1 VTTIV
6 VIQKEKAM
14 TETTRLLTIREVC
27 DRLQLHKTALY
38 ALIERG
44 AIPVVRTT
52 PKGLGY
58 LFHPE
63 VLEEWIKA
71 GGVKS
76 TARQRRNQSP
86 TSDGV
91 TPIAGAANSIAKQS

>member
-1 VTTIV
+1 
-6 VIQKEKAM
+6 M
-14 TETTRLLTIREVC
+14 TETMRLLTIREVC

-63 VLEEWIKA
+63 VLEEWIRA

-76 TARQRRNQSP
+76 TSRARRNGSA
-86 TSDGV
+86 SVDGV
-91 TPIAGAANSIAKQS
+91 TVSAGQASGE

>member
-1 VTTIV
+1 
-6 VIQKEKAM
+6 M
-14 TETTRLLTIREVC
+14 TETMRLLTIREVC

-63 VLEEWIKA
+63 VLEEWIRA

-76 TARQRRNQSP
+76 TSRARRNDSP
-86 TSDGV
+86 SVDGV
-91 TPIAGAANSIAKQS
+91 TVSAGQASGE